1 MINFV
6 KVHTGGDYS
15 DCEIFGP
22 PGQSLEI
29 TRDIHDDYTC
39 YHLQGPDYSLHIT
52 NVRWYDSGCY
62 KCLIDGKVACQ
73 SEVTV
78 IASQQAETSIG
89 APTFLSRPEPR
100 VVEVGDDI
108 VLSCT
113 SDGMPAPTVRWEK
126 DGEGILIHL
135 GNNRRLFYP
144 F

>member
-1 MINFV
+1 M
-6 KVHTGGDYS
+6 
-15 DCEIFGP
+15 
-22 PGQSLEI
+22 
-29 TRDIHDDYTC
+29 
-39 YHLQGPDYSLHIT
+39 
-52 NVRWYDSGCY
+52 
-62 KCLIDGKVACQ
+62 
-73 SEVTV
+73 TV

-135 GNNRRLFYP
+135 ENTSLRGYMVWYGPYGLDRMVRNPYLG
-144 F
+144 

>member
-1 MINFV
+1 M
-6 KVHTGGDYS
+6 
-15 DCEIFGP
+15 
-22 PGQSLEI
+22 
-29 TRDIHDDYTC
+29 
-39 YHLQGPDYSLHIT
+39 
-52 NVRWYDSGCY
+52 RWYDSGCY

-135 GNNRRLFYP
+135 ENNQRLFNPIGLMIWYDKGSILRVSTVRYSIC
-144 F
+144 FT

>member
-1 MINFV
+1 M
-6 KVHTGGDYS
+6 
-15 DCEIFGP
+15 
-22 PGQSLEI
+22 
-29 TRDIHDDYTC
+29 
-39 YHLQGPDYSLHIT
+39 
-52 NVRWYDSGCY
+52 
-62 KCLIDGKVACQ
+62 IDGKVACQ

-144 F
+144 FSPEGKWFGMDLLRVTTVGYVLRDSVIFL

>member
-1 MINFV
+1 M
-6 KVHTGGDYS
+6 
-15 DCEIFGP
+15 
-22 PGQSLEI
+22 
-29 TRDIHDDYTC
+29 
-39 YHLQGPDYSLHIT
+39 
-52 NVRWYDSGCY
+52 
-62 KCLIDGKVACQ
+62 IDGKVACQ

-113 SDGMPAPTVRWEK
+113 SDGMPAPTVRWER

-135 GNNRRLFYP
+135 VSGQNAGHLVSSHKLMQCSFS
-144 F
+144 

>member
-1 MINFV
+1 M
-6 KVHTGGDYS
+6 
-15 DCEIFGP
+15 
-22 PGQSLEI
+22 
-29 TRDIHDDYTC
+29 
-39 YHLQGPDYSLHIT
+39 
-52 NVRWYDSGCY
+52 
-62 KCLIDGKVACQ
+62 IDGKVACQ

-113 SDGMPAPTVRWEK
+113 SDGMPAPTVRWER

-135 GNNRRLFYP
+135 EKPDIWKFWFRAINGCSDITV
-144 F
+144 

>member
-29 TRDIHDDYTC
+29 TRDHDDYTC

-135 GNNRRLFYP
+135 GNNPKLFYP